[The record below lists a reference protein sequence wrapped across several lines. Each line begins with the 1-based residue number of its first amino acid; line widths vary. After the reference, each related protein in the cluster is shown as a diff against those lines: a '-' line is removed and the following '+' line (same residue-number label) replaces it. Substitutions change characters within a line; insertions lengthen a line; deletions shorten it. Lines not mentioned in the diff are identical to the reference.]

1 MGLRDAGCAARPAA
15 AERSAHFPAA
25 MSDRLIERGELI
37 EVKKLASFKG
47 NEGELVLTSARI
59 LFCAT
64 DFADRALSIP
74 LPTIRDFMISGPSSE
89 LVQMRVEFVRDGRVH
104 RAIFEFRGADANN
117 SRERFCMRLRALRTA
132 LAAAPS
138 SSSFSSS
145 SSALPTAAVI
155 APSTNSVAT
164 LVQTR
169 ADYLRDRP
177 ARLQIFNQF
186 VLTQGISEDEFW
198 RSEQV
203 CAHDI
208 PSIVAIQLICG
219 PSAHAYP
226 QAIVSGL

>member
-1 MGLRDAGCAARPAA
+1 
-15 AERSAHFPAA
+15 
-25 MSDRLIERGELI
+25 MSDRLIERGEQI

-47 NEGELVLTSARI
+47 NEGELVLTSTRI
-59 LFCAT
+59 LFCAA

-74 LPTIRDFMISGPSSE
+74 LPTVRDFMVSGPSSE

-104 RAIFEFRGADANN
+104 RAIFEFRGADAHN

-132 LAAAPS
+132 LASTPS
-138 SSSFSSS
+138 SSS

-155 APSTNSVAT
+155 APSTNAVAT

-203 CAHDI
+203 GTLTTSTFAAWGIYEACSHHLT
-208 PSIVAIQLICG
+208 SKQGTV
-219 PSAHAYP
+219 
-226 QAIVSGL
+226 